1 MRIFPPKHTIM
12 IVLTV
17 LCAVGAGLFIAA
29 GFVYGGRFALS
40 HSPLKLSA
48 QVSKTSSSPSSP
60 SSPSVSTPIYSK
72 ITLGSLSQDLSSL
85 PQQGKALY
93 VDLDA
98 MTLSLY
104 SDGTVTE
111 KVPVMSK
118 GRIGTP
124 WETPPG
130 VYKVETKE
138 ENHFSSI
145 GTVWMP
151 YSMQFFGNFF
161 IHGWPYYPG
170 GTPVPKGYSGG
181 CIRLSTEDAKKV
193 FLFADTGTPLIVVGK
208 NSSSAT
214 SPDENF
220 YYIANL
226 GATPRVSAGAYL
238 VADLD
243 SGDILLEHNSGREYP
258 IASLTKLIT
267 ALTSL
272 DVVNQYQTARVSSRA
287 SATYGNF
294 GGLKEGEAVSVGTLL
309 YPLLLESSND
319 AAEVIAEHYG
329 RDRFLS
335 QMNKKARSIGLNMT
349 HFDDPSGLSPGN
361 TSTAQDLFTLAQYI
375 YRHKSYVLGIT
386 KTAVKKVEKESPSAK
401 THTWY
406 NNNYFV
412 VKGDPKYLGG
422 KNGYTDAA
430 GRTLISLFS
439 LPLSEFQK
447 RDIAVIVLA
456 SENRE
461 KDAEKL
467 VQYVSKNIYFGLS
480 PDAKR
485 LAVQSVA
492 TPELTRGQ
500 TRESVWSAM
509 GKRMVSSLGIL
520 ATSTAS
526 SSKQVRLLF
535 VGDIMADRG
544 VRSVVERSFSGDYQQ
559 LFARARTIA
568 DYDISFANLE
578 GPVSLRGTDHGS
590 IYSFRMDP
598 KLVPAL
604 KKVGFDVLSVAN
616 NHAGDWGG
624 EAFYDTISQVSEY
637 GILPVGGGY
646 DRTDAVAVKI
656 LERNG
661 VRVGFLGFTD
671 VGPDW
676 LEVGAKNAGVLR
688 AADGDF
694 DTLIAHAARQVD
706 ALVVSFHFGD
716 EYQPLSNA
724 RQKALARRAVENGA
738 RIVVGHHPHVVQELE
753 RYNGGVIAY
762 SLGNFIFDQNF
773 SPETMQGLGL
783 MVTLNAQGGVEDVR
797 RLPFSINKSYQPELD
812 VQKKK

>member
-1 MRIFPPKHTIM
+1 MT
-12 IVLTV
+12 VLAV
-17 LCAVGAGLFIAA
+17 LCAVGVGLSIAA
-29 GFVYGGRFALS
+29 GLVYGGRLALLN
-40 HSPLKLSA
+40 SPPRLSA
-48 QVSKTSSSPSSP
+48 QVNKVSTST
-60 SSPSVSTPIYSK
+60 SVSTPVYSK
-72 ITLGSLSQDLSSL
+72 LTLGSLSSEPTAI
-85 PQQGKALY
+85 PQKGKALY

-104 SDGTVTE
+104 IDGVVTE
-111 KVPVMSK
+111 KVPVASK

-130 VYKVETKE
+130 EYKVETKE

-145 GTVWMP
+145 GSVWMP

-170 GTPVPKGYSGG
+170 GAPVPKGYSGG
-181 CIRLSTEDAKKV
+181 CIRLSTEDARKV
-193 FLFADTGTPLIVVGK
+193 FLFADVGTPIIVVGK
-208 NSSSAT
+208 DSSSASST
-214 SPDENF
+214 DESF
-220 YYIANL
+220 YYVANL
-226 GATPRVSAGAYL
+226 SAVPQISADAYL

-287 SATYGNF
+287 SATYGDF
-294 GGLKEGEAVSVGTLL
+294 GGLKEGELVSVGTLL

-329 RDRFLS
+329 RNRFLS

-349 HFDDPSGLSPGN
+349 HFDDPSGLSPKN
-361 TSTAQDLFTLAQYI
+361 TSTAQDLFTLAQYV
-375 YRHKSYVLGIT
+375 YRHKSYVLDIT
-386 KTAVKKVEKESPSAK
+386 KTAMKKVEKENLGAK

-412 VKGDPKYLGG
+412 VKGNPRYLGG

-447 RDIAVIVLA
+447 RNIAVIVLA

-480 PDAKR
+480 PDGKR
-485 LAVQSVA
+485 LAVQSVS
-492 TPELTRGQ
+492 TPESKREQ
-500 TRESVWSAM
+500 TRKSLFSMV
-509 GKRMVSSLGIL
+509 GKRMVSSLGAI
-520 ATSTAS
+520 AASQRS
-526 SSKQVRLLF
+526 SSTQVRLLF

-544 VRSVVERSFSGDYQQ
+544 VRSVVEKNFSGDYQQ
-559 LFARARTIA
+559 LFARSRAIS

-578 GPVSLRGTDHGS
+578 GPVSLRGTNHGS

-598 KLVPAL
+598 KLIPAL

-616 NHAGDWGG
+616 NHAGDWGT
-624 EAFYDTISQVSEY
+624 EAFYDTISQIAEY
-637 GILPVGGGY
+637 DMLSVGGGY
-646 DRTDAVAVKI
+646 DRTDATAVKV

-661 VRVGFLGFTD
+661 MRIGFLGFTD

-676 LEVGAKNAGVLR
+676 LEVGIKNEGILR

-694 DTLIAHAARQVD
+694 DTLIANAAKQVD

-724 RQKALARRAVENGA
+724 RQKALARRAIENGA
-738 RIVVGHHPHVVQELE
+738 RVVVGHHPHVVQELE

-762 SLGNFIFDQNF
+762 SLGNFVFDQSF

-783 MVTLNAQGGVEDVR
+783 VVTLNTTGVKNVQ
-797 RLPFSINKSYQPELD
+797 RLPFTINASYQPELD
-812 VQKKK
+812 AQKKK